1 MLMRKVPGFVPAS
14 PWGLR
19 LPQKFLFLLFLS
31 GLATLCFGALFLL
44 PNSSRLKRL
53 FLAPRTQHPGLEVV
67 ADVPGQPLAREQES
81 PPNPAPAAPAP
92 GKDDPSSQA
101 STRSRKGWLRRTHPT
116 RPREEA
122 TGDVEALRPQEGSIP
137 FSFDFNAFRSRL
149 RHPVLG
155 TRTDESEEPQSL
167 VQTKREK
174 IKEMMRFAW
183 QSYKRYA
190 MGKNELR
197 PLTKDGYEGNMFGG
211 LNGATVIDSLDTLYL
226 MELRE
231 EFQEAK
237 AWVEENFHLNVSGE
251 ASLFEVN
258 IRYIGGLLSA
268 FYLTGEEPGGY
279 CPSFTMAAEAFLC
292 SEGSLCPG
300 KQPLC
305 SPTPWAS
312 CLAETQVFR
321 IKAIKLGEKLLPAF
335 NTPTGI
341 PKGVVNFKSGS
352 NRSWGWTMAGSSSIL
367 AEFGSLHLEFL
378 HLTELSGN
386 QVFAEKV
393 RHIRKVLRKID
404 KPFGLYPN
412 FISPVSGNWMQHHV
426 SVGGLGDSFYEYLIK
441 SWLMSAK
448 TDMEAKDMYYEALKA
463 IETHLL
469 NVSPGGLTYFA
480 EWRGGILDHKMGHL
494 ACFSG
499 GMIALGAEDA
509 EEEKRARYRELAA
522 QITKTCH
529 ESYDRSD
536 TKLGPE
542 AFWFNSGRE
551 AVATQLSESYYIL
564 RPEVVESYMYL
575 WRQTHDPIY
584 REWGWEVVMA
594 LEKHCRTEAGFS
606 GIQDVYSGVP
616 SHDNRQQTFFLAET
630 LKFGDCSQK
639 DWEHRPH
646 SRQLCWTSNFFSSV
660 RRQDLGRSDVT
671 PGPDI
676 PFCREFL

>member
-31 GLATLCFGALFLL
+31 GLVTLCFGALFLL

-53 FLAPRTQHPGLEVV
+53 FLAPRTQQPGVELVAEV
-67 ADVPGQPLAREQES
+67 AGRAQGREQES
-81 PPNPAPAAPAP
+81 PRNPAPAAPAR
-92 GKDDPSSQA
+92 GEDDPGGQTGA
-101 STRSRKGWLRRTHPT
+101 RRRKAKAKAKGWPRRTHPT

-122 TGDVEALRPQEGSIP
+122 TAARSGGIADPGPREGSGR
-137 FSFDFNAFRSRL
+137 FSFDFSAFRSRL
-149 RHPVLG
+149 HHPVLG
-155 TRTDESEEPQSL
+155 TRVDESQEPQSL
-167 VQTKREK
+167 VRTQREK
-174 IKEMMRFAW
+174 VKEMMQFAW

-211 LNGATVIDSLDTLYL
+211 LSGATVIDSLDTLYL
-226 MELRE
+226 MELKE

-237 AWVEENFHLNVSGE
+237 AWVEESFHLNVSGE

-268 FYLTGEEPGGY
+268 FYLTGEE
-279 CPSFTMAAEAFLC
+279 
-292 SEGSLCPG
+292 
-300 KQPLC
+300 
-305 SPTPWAS
+305 
-312 CLAETQVFR
+312 VFR
-321 IKAIKLGEKLLPAF
+321 VKAIKLGEKLLPAF

-352 NRSWGWTMAGSSSIL
+352 NRSWGWAMAGSSSIL

-378 HLTELSGN
+378 HLSELSGN

-393 RHIRKVLRKID
+393 KNIRKVLRKID

-412 FISPVSGNWMQHHV
+412 FLSPVSGNWMQHHV
-426 SVGGLGDSFYEYLIK
+426 SIGGLGDSFYEYLIK

-448 TDMEAKDMYYEALKA
+448 TDTEAKDMYYEALEA

-469 NVSPGGLTYFA
+469 NVSPGGLTYIA

-499 GMIALGAEDA
+499 GMISLGADDA
-509 EEEKRARYRELAA
+509 KEEKRAYYRELAA

-529 ESYDRSD
+529 ESYTRSD

-575 WRQTHDPIY
+575 WRQTHNPIY
-584 REWGWEVVMA
+584 REWGWEVVMVS
-594 LEKHCRTEAGFS
+594 L
-606 GIQDVYSGVP
+606 
-616 SHDNRQQTFFLAET
+616 
-630 LKFGDCSQK
+630 
-639 DWEHRPH
+639 
-646 SRQLCWTSNFFSSV
+646 SSV
-660 RRQDLGRSDVT
+660 L
-671 PGPDI
+671 
-676 PFCREFL
+676 

>member
-1 MLMRKVPGFVPAS
+1 MLVRKVPGFVPAS
-14 PWGLR
+14 SWGLR

-31 GLATLCFGALFLL
+31 GLVTLCFGALFLL
-44 PNSSRLKRL
+44 PHSSRLKRL
-53 FLAPRTQHPGLEVV
+53 FSASRTQQPGLEVMAEIAGHHSV
-67 ADVPGQPLAREQES
+67 SEQEP

-92 GKDDPSSQA
+92 GEDDPG
-101 STRSRKGWLRRTHPT
+101 RLVGVLRRKGWLRRTRPT
-116 RPREEA
+116 GPREE
-122 TGDVEALRPQEGSIP
+122 GNRVSALRPQEESVR
-137 FSFDFNAFRSRL
+137 FSFDYNSFRSRL

-155 TRTDESEEPQSL
+155 TRTDESQESQSL
-167 VQTKREK
+167 VRAQREK
-174 IKEMMRFAW
+174 IKEMMRFSW
-183 QSYKRYA
+183 QSYRRYA

-197 PLTKDGYEGNMFGG
+197 PLTKDGFEGSMFGG
-211 LNGATVIDSLDTLYL
+211 LSGATIIDSLDTLYL
-226 MELRE
+226 MELKE

-237 AWVEENFHLNVSGE
+237 AWVQDSFHLNVSGE

-268 FYLTGEEPGGY
+268 FYLTGEE
-279 CPSFTMAAEAFLC
+279 
-292 SEGSLCPG
+292 
-300 KQPLC
+300 
-305 SPTPWAS
+305 
-312 CLAETQVFR
+312 VFR
-321 IKAIKLGEKLLPAF
+321 VKAIKLGEKLLPAF

-352 NRSWGWTMAGSSSIL
+352 WGWATAGSSSIL

-386 QVFAEKV
+386 PIFAEKV
-393 RHIRKVLRKID
+393 RNIRKVLREID

-412 FISPVSGNWMQHHV
+412 FLSPVSGNWVQHHV

-448 TDMEAKDMYYEALKA
+448 TDMEAKTMYYEALEA
-463 IETHLL
+463 IETYLV
-469 NVSPGGLTYFA
+469 NVSPGGLTYIA

-509 EEEKRARYRELAA
+509 REDKRAYYRELAA
-522 QITKTCH
+522 QITRTCH
-529 ESYDRSD
+529 ESYARSD

-594 LEKHCRTEAGFS
+594 LEKHCRTEGGFS
-606 GIQDVYSGVP
+606 GIQDVYSSNP
-616 SHDNRQQTFFLAET
+616 NHDNRQQSFFLAET
-630 LKFGDCSQK
+630 LKYLYLLFSEDDVLSLE
-639 DWEHRPH
+639 DWVFNTEAHPLPVNR
-646 SRQLCWTSNFFSSV
+646 SDSSSV
-660 RRQDLGRSDVT
+660 AGHRH
-671 PGPDI
+671 
-676 PFCREFL
+676 

>member
-1 MLMRKVPGFVPAS
+1 MLLRKVPGFVPAS

-31 GLATLCFGALFLL
+31 GLVTLCFGALFLL
-44 PNSSRLKRL
+44 PHSSRLKRL
-53 FLAPRTQHPGLEVV
+53 FLAPRTQQPGLEMVEEI
-67 ADVPGQPLAREQES
+67 AGRPRAREQEP

-92 GKDDPSSQA
+92 GKHDPSS
-101 STRSRKGWLRRTHPT
+101 RGRRKEWLRRTRPT
-116 RPREEA
+116 GHREEE
-122 TGDVEALRPQEGSIP
+122 TVP

-149 RHPVLG
+149 LHPVLG
-155 TRTDESEEPQSL
+155 TRAGESEEPQSR
-167 VQTKREK
+167 VRAQREK
-174 IKEMMRFAW
+174 IKEMMQFAW

-211 LNGATVIDSLDTLYL
+211 LSGATVIDSLDTLYL
-226 MELRE
+226 MELKE

-237 AWVEENFHLNVSGE
+237 AWVEESFHLNVSGE

-268 FYLTGEEPGGY
+268 FYLTGEE
-279 CPSFTMAAEAFLC
+279 
-292 SEGSLCPG
+292 
-300 KQPLC
+300 
-305 SPTPWAS
+305 
-312 CLAETQVFR
+312 VFR

-341 PKGVVNFKSGS
+341 PKGVVSFKS
-352 NRSWGWTMAGSSSIL
+352 RSWGWATAGSSSIL

-393 RHIRKVLRKID
+393 RNIRKVLRKID

-412 FISPVSGNWMQHHV
+412 FLSPVSGNWVQHHV

-448 TDMEAKDMYYEALKA
+448 TDMEAKNMYYEALEA
-463 IETHLL
+463 IETYLL
-469 NVSPGGLTYFA
+469 NVSPEGLTYIA

-509 EEEKRARYRELAA
+509 KEEKRAHYRELAA

-529 ESYDRSD
+529 ESYARSD

-542 AFWFNSGRE
+542 AFWFNSGKE
-551 AVATQLSESYYIL
+551 AVATHLSESYYIL

-606 GIQDVYSGVP
+606 GIQDVYNSTP
-616 SHDNRQQTFFLAET
+616 NHDNKQQSFFLAET
-630 LKFGDCSQK
+630 LKYLYLLFSEDDVLSLE
-639 DWEHRPH
+639 DWVFNTEAHPLPVSH
-646 SRQLCWTSNFFSSV
+646 SDSS
-660 RRQDLGRSDVT
+660 GRTD
-671 PGPDI
+671 
-676 PFCREFL
+676 RH

>member
-31 GLATLCFGALFLL
+31 GLVTLCFGALFLL
-44 PNSSRLKRL
+44 PHSSRLKRL
-53 FLAPRTQHPGLEVV
+53 FLAPRTQQPGLEVV
-67 ADVPGQPLAREQES
+67 AEIAGHAPAHEQEP
-81 PPNPAPAAPAP
+81 PPNPAPAVPAP
-92 GKDDPSSQA
+92 GEDDPSSRA
-101 STRSRKGWLRRTHPT
+101 SPRRRKGGLRRTHPT
-116 RPREEA
+116 GPREEA
-122 TGDVEALRPQEGSIP
+122 TAARGNSIP
-137 FSFDFNAFRSRL
+137 ASRPGDEGVSFRFDFNAFRSRL
-149 RHPVLG
+149 HHPVLG
-155 TRTDESEEPQSL
+155 MRADESQEPQSR
-167 VQTKREK
+167 VRAQREK
-174 IKEMMRFAW
+174 VKEMMQFAW

-211 LNGATVIDSLDTLYL
+211 LSGATVIDSLDTLYL
-226 MELRE
+226 MELKE

-268 FYLTGEEPGGY
+268 FYLTGEE
-279 CPSFTMAAEAFLC
+279 
-292 SEGSLCPG
+292 
-300 KQPLC
+300 
-305 SPTPWAS
+305 
-312 CLAETQVFR
+312 VFR
-321 IKAIKLGEKLLPAF
+321 IKAIRLGEKLLPAF

-341 PKGVVNFKSGS
+341 PKGVVSFKSGS
-352 NRSWGWTMAGSSSIL
+352 WGWATAGSSSIL

-393 RHIRKVLRKID
+393 RNIRKVLRKIE

-412 FISPVSGNWMQHHV
+412 FLSPVSGNWVQHHV

-441 SWLMSAK
+441 SWLMSGK
-448 TDMEAKDMYYEALKA
+448 TDMEAKNMYYEALEA
-463 IETHLL
+463 IETYLL
-469 NVSPGGLTYFA
+469 NVSPGGLTYIA

-509 EEEKRARYRELAA
+509 KEEKRAHYRELAA

-529 ESYDRSD
+529 ESYARSD

-575 WRQTHDPIY
+575 WRQTHNPIY
-584 REWGWEVVMA
+584 REWGWEVVLA
-594 LEKHCRTEAGFS
+594 LEKYCRTEAGFS
-606 GIQDVYSGVP
+606 GIQDVYSSTP
-616 SHDNRQQTFFLAET
+616 SHDNKQQSFFLAET
-630 LKFGDCSQK
+630 LKRALAGGEISSFWQLNSIPWIKISTTQD
-639 DWEHRPH
+639 RP
-646 SRQLCWTSNFFSSV
+646 RGKRN
-660 RRQDLGRSDVT
+660 
-671 PGPDI
+671 
-676 PFCREFL
+676 

>member
-1 MLMRKVPGFVPAS
+1 MHMRKGPGFVPAS

-31 GLATLCFGALFLL
+31 GLITLCFGALFLL
-44 PNSSRLKRL
+44 PHSSRLKRL
-53 FLAPRTQHPGLEVV
+53 FLASRTQQPGLEVIAEV
-67 ADVPGQPLAREQES
+67 AGHSPAHEQEP

-92 GKDDPSSQA
+92 GEYDPSS
-101 STRSRKGWLRRTHPT
+101 RVGPRRRKEWLRRTRPT
-116 RPREEA
+116 GPREEA
-122 TGDVEALRPQEGSIP
+122 TVARGSGAAAPRPGEESVP

-155 TRTDESEEPQSL
+155 TRTDESKKPQSR
-167 VQTKREK
+167 VRAQREK

-183 QSYKRYA
+183 QSYRRYA
-190 MGKNELR
+190 MGRNELR
-197 PLTKDGYEGNMFGG
+197 PLTKDGYEGSMFGG
-211 LNGATVIDSLDTLYL
+211 LSGATIIDSLDTLYL
-226 MELRE
+226 MELKE

-237 AWVEENFHLNVSGE
+237 AWVEESFHLNVSGE

-268 FYLTGEEPGGY
+268 YYLTGEE
-279 CPSFTMAAEAFLC
+279 
-292 SEGSLCPG
+292 
-300 KQPLC
+300 
-305 SPTPWAS
+305 
-312 CLAETQVFR
+312 VFR

-352 NRSWGWTMAGSSSIL
+352 WGWATAGSSSIL

-386 QVFAEKV
+386 PIFAEKV
-393 RHIRKVLRKID
+393 RNIRKVLRKID

-412 FISPVSGNWMQHHV
+412 FLSPVSGNWVQHHV

-448 TDMEAKDMYYEALKA
+448 TDMEAKNMYYEALEA
-463 IETHLL
+463 IETYLL
-469 NVSPGGLTYFA
+469 NVSPGGLTYIA

-499 GMIALGAEDA
+499 GMISLGAEDA
-509 EEEKRARYRELAA
+509 KEEKRAHYQELAA
-522 QITKTCH
+522 QITRTCH
-529 ESYDRSD
+529 ESYARSD

-575 WRQTHDPIY
+575 WRQTHDPTY
-584 REWGWEVVMA
+584 REWGWDVVMA
-594 LEKHCRTEAGFS
+594 LEKYCRTDAGFS
-606 GIQDVYSGVP
+606 GIQDVYSSSP
-616 SHDNRQQTFFLAET
+616 NHDNKQQSFFLAET
-630 LKFGDCSQK
+630 LKYLYLLFSEDDTLSLEDWVFNTEAHPLPVNHSASPSQA
-639 DWEHRPH
+639 WPRH
-646 SRQLCWTSNFFSSV
+646 
-660 RRQDLGRSDVT
+660 
-671 PGPDI
+671 
-676 PFCREFL
+676 

>member
-14 PWGLR
+14 SWGLR

-31 GLATLCFGALFLL
+31 GLVTLCFGALFLL
-44 PNSSRLKRL
+44 PHSSRLKRL
-53 FLAPRTQHPGLEVV
+53 FLAPRTQQPGLEVA
-67 ADVPGQPLAREQES
+67 ADVVGHPPVREQK
-81 PPNPAPAAPAP
+81 PPPDPAPAAPAP
-92 GKDDPSSQA
+92 GEDDPSNRA
-101 STRSRKGWLRRTHPT
+101 NHPRRNGWPRRTRPT
-116 RPREEA
+116 GPREEA
-122 TGDVEALRPQEGSIP
+122 TATRGNGIAALGPRERSVP
-137 FSFDFNAFRSRL
+137 FSFDFKAFRSRL
-149 RHPVLG
+149 HHPVLG
-155 TRTDESEEPQSL
+155 MRPDESKEPQSQ
-167 VQTKREK
+167 VRAQREK
-174 IKEMMRFAW
+174 VKEMMQFAW

-211 LNGATVIDSLDTLYL
+211 LSGATIIDSLDTLYL
-226 MELRE
+226 MELKE

-237 AWVEENFHLNVSGE
+237 AWVEESFHLNVSGE

-268 FYLTGEEPGGY
+268 FYLTGEE
-279 CPSFTMAAEAFLC
+279 
-292 SEGSLCPG
+292 
-300 KQPLC
+300 
-305 SPTPWAS
+305 
-312 CLAETQVFR
+312 VFR
-321 IKAIKLGEKLLPAF
+321 IKAIKLGQKLLPAF

-352 NRSWGWTMAGSSSIL
+352 NGSWGWATAGSSSIL

-393 RHIRKVLRKID
+393 RNIRKVLRKIE

-412 FISPVSGNWMQHHV
+412 FLSPVSGNWVQHHV

-448 TDMEAKDMYYEALKA
+448 TDTEAKNMYYEALEA
-463 IETHLL
+463 IETYLL
-469 NVSPGGLTYFA
+469 NVSPGGLTYIA

-509 EEEKRARYRELAA
+509 KEEKRAHYRELAA

-529 ESYDRSD
+529 ESYARSD

-575 WRQTHDPIY
+575 WRLTHDPIY

-594 LEKHCRTEAGFS
+594 LEKYCRTEGGFS
-606 GIQDVYSGVP
+606 GIQDVYSSIP
-616 SHDNRQQTFFLAET
+616 NHDNKQQSFFLAET
-630 LKFGDCSQK
+630 LK
-639 DWEHRPH
+639 
-646 SRQLCWTSNFFSSV
+646 
-660 RRQDLGRSDVT
+660 
-671 PGPDI
+671 
-676 PFCREFL
+676 

>member
-31 GLATLCFGALFLL
+31 GLVTLCFGALFLL
-44 PNSSRLKRL
+44 PHSSRLKRL
-53 FLAPRTQHPGLEVV
+53 FLAPRTQQPGLEVV
-67 ADVPGQPLAREQES
+67 AEIAGHAPAHEQEP
-81 PPNPAPAAPAP
+81 PPNPAPAVPAP
-92 GKDDPSSQA
+92 GEDDPSSRA
-101 STRSRKGWLRRTHPT
+101 SPRRRKGGLRRTRPT
-116 RPREEA
+116 GPREEA
-122 TGDVEALRPQEGSIP
+122 TAARGNSIP
-137 FSFDFNAFRSRL
+137 ASRPGDEGVSFRFDFNAFRSRL

-155 TRTDESEEPQSL
+155 MRADESQEPQSR
-167 VQTKREK
+167 VRAQREK
-174 IKEMMRFAW
+174 VKEMMQFAW

-211 LNGATVIDSLDTLYL
+211 LSGATVIDSLDTLYL
-226 MELRE
+226 MELKE

-268 FYLTGEEPGGY
+268 FYLTGEE
-279 CPSFTMAAEAFLC
+279 
-292 SEGSLCPG
+292 
-300 KQPLC
+300 
-305 SPTPWAS
+305 
-312 CLAETQVFR
+312 VFR
-321 IKAIKLGEKLLPAF
+321 IKAIRLGEKLLPAF

-341 PKGVVNFKSGS
+341 PKGVVSFKSGS
-352 NRSWGWTMAGSSSIL
+352 WGWATAGSSSIL

-393 RHIRKVLRKID
+393 RNIRKVLRKIE

-412 FISPVSGNWMQHHV
+412 FLSPVSGNWVQHHV

-441 SWLMSAK
+441 SWLMSGK
-448 TDMEAKDMYYEALKA
+448 TDMEAKNMYYEALEA
-463 IETHLL
+463 IETYLL
-469 NVSPGGLTYFA
+469 NVSPGGLTYIA

-509 EEEKRARYRELAA
+509 KEEKRVHYRELAA

-529 ESYDRSD
+529 ESYARSD

-575 WRQTHDPIY
+575 WRQTHNPIY
-584 REWGWEVVMA
+584 REWGWEVVLA
-594 LEKHCRTEAGFS
+594 LEKYCRTEAGFS
-606 GIQDVYSGVP
+606 GIQDVYSSTP
-616 SHDNRQQTFFLAET
+616 SHDNKQQSFFLAET
-630 LKFGDCSQK
+630 LKYLYLLFSEDDLLSLE
-639 DWEHRPH
+639 DWVFNTEAHPLPVNH
-646 SRQLCWTSNFFSSV
+646 SDSS
-660 RRQDLGRSDVT
+660 GRAW
-671 PGPDI
+671 G
-676 PFCREFL
+676 RH

>member
-1 MLMRKVPGFVPAS
+1 MLMRKAPSFVPAS

-31 GLATLCFGALFLL
+31 GLVTLCFGALFLL
-44 PNSSRLKRL
+44 PHSFRLKRL
-53 FLAPRTQHPGLEVV
+53 FLAPRTQQPGLEMVSEIAGHPPV
-67 ADVPGQPLAREQES
+67 REQEP

-92 GKDDPSSQA
+92 GKVDHNSQVKPH
-101 STRSRKGWLRRTHPT
+101 RRKGWLRHT
-116 RPREEA
+116 RPTGSREEA
-122 TGDVEALRPQEGSIP
+122 TAALRPGDDNVL

-155 TRTDESEEPQSL
+155 TRANDSEEPQGR
-167 VQTKREK
+167 VRAQREK
-174 IKEMMRFAW
+174 IKEMMQFAW

-190 MGKNELR
+190 MGENELR
-197 PLTKDGYEGNMFGG
+197 PLTRDGYEGNMFGG
-211 LNGATVIDSLDTLYL
+211 LSGATVIDSLDTLYL
-226 MELRE
+226 MELKE

-237 AWVEENFHLNVSGE
+237 AWVEKSFHLNVSGE

-268 FYLTGEEPGGY
+268 FYLTGEE
-279 CPSFTMAAEAFLC
+279 
-292 SEGSLCPG
+292 
-300 KQPLC
+300 
-305 SPTPWAS
+305 
-312 CLAETQVFR
+312 VFR

-335 NTPTGI
+335 KTPTGI
-341 PKGVVNFKSGS
+341 PKGVVSFKSG
-352 NRSWGWTMAGSSSIL
+352 RWGWATAGSSSIL

-386 QVFAEKV
+386 PVFAEKV
-393 RHIRKVLRKID
+393 RNIRKVLRKID

-412 FISPVSGNWMQHHV
+412 FLSPVSGNWVQHHV

-448 TDMEAKDMYYEALKA
+448 TDMEAKNMYYEALEA
-463 IETHLL
+463 IETYLL
-469 NVSPGGLTYFA
+469 NVSPGGLTYIA

-499 GMIALGAEDA
+499 GMIALGADDA
-509 EEEKRARYRELAA
+509 KEEKRAHYRELAA

-529 ESYDRSD
+529 ESYARSD

-584 REWGWEVVMA
+584 RKWGWEVVMA
-594 LEKHCRTEAGFS
+594 LEKYCRTEAGFS
-606 GIQDVYSGVP
+606 GIQDVYSSSP
-616 SHDNRQQTFFLAET
+616 NHDNKQQSFFLAET
-630 LKFGDCSQK
+630 LKYLYLLFSEDDVLSLE
-639 DWEHRPH
+639 DWVFNTEAHPLPVNH
-646 SRQLCWTSNFFSSV
+646 SDSSGRTQGRQ
-660 RRQDLGRSDVT
+660 
-671 PGPDI
+671 
-676 PFCREFL
+676 

>member
-31 GLATLCFGALFLL
+31 GLVTLCFGALFLL
-44 PNSSRLKRL
+44 PHSSRLKRL
-53 FLAPRTQHPGLEVV
+53 FLAPRTQQPGLEVV
-67 ADVPGQPLAREQES
+67 AEIVGHAPAHEQEP
-81 PPNPAPAAPAP
+81 PPNPAPAVPAP
-92 GKDDPSSQA
+92 GEDDPSSRA
-101 STRSRKGWLRRTHPT
+101 SPRRRKGGLRRTRPT
-116 RPREEA
+116 GPREEA
-122 TGDVEALRPQEGSIP
+122 TAARGNSIP
-137 FSFDFNAFRSRL
+137 ASRPGDEGVSFRFDFNAFRSRL

-155 TRTDESEEPQSL
+155 MRADESQEPQSR
-167 VQTKREK
+167 VRAQREK
-174 IKEMMRFAW
+174 VKEMMQFAW

-211 LNGATVIDSLDTLYL
+211 LSGATVIDSLDTLYL
-226 MELRE
+226 MELKE

-268 FYLTGEEPGGY
+268 FYLTGEE
-279 CPSFTMAAEAFLC
+279 
-292 SEGSLCPG
+292 
-300 KQPLC
+300 
-305 SPTPWAS
+305 
-312 CLAETQVFR
+312 VFR
-321 IKAIKLGEKLLPAF
+321 IKAIRLGEKLLPAF

-341 PKGVVNFKSGS
+341 PKGVVSFKSGS
-352 NRSWGWTMAGSSSIL
+352 WGWATAGSSSIL

-393 RHIRKVLRKID
+393 RNIRKVLRKIE

-412 FISPVSGNWMQHHV
+412 FLSPVSGNWVQHHV

-441 SWLMSAK
+441 SWLMSGK
-448 TDMEAKDMYYEALKA
+448 TDMEAKNMYYEALEA
-463 IETHLL
+463 IETYLL
-469 NVSPGGLTYFA
+469 NVSPGGLTYIA

-509 EEEKRARYRELAA
+509 KEEKRVHYRELAA

-529 ESYDRSD
+529 ESYARSD

-575 WRQTHDPIY
+575 WRQTHNPIY
-584 REWGWEVVMA
+584 REWGWEVVLA
-594 LEKHCRTEAGFS
+594 LEKYCRTEAGFS
-606 GIQDVYSGVP
+606 GIQDVYSSTP
-616 SHDNRQQTFFLAET
+616 SHDNKQQSFFLAET
-630 LKFGDCSQK
+630 LKYLYLLFSEDDLLSLE
-639 DWEHRPH
+639 DWVFNTEAHPLPVNH
-646 SRQLCWTSNFFSSV
+646 SDSS
-660 RRQDLGRSDVT
+660 GRAW
-671 PGPDI
+671 G
-676 PFCREFL
+676 RH

>member
-31 GLATLCFGALFLL
+31 GLVTLCFGALFLL
-44 PNSSRLKRL
+44 PHSSRLKRL
-53 FLAPRTQHPGLEVV
+53 FLAPRTQQPGLEVV
-67 ADVPGQPLAREQES
+67 AEITGHAPAHEQEP
-81 PPNPAPAAPAP
+81 PPNPAPAVPAP
-92 GKDDPSSQA
+92 GEDAPSSRA
-101 STRSRKGWLRRTHPT
+101 SPRRTKGGLRRTRPT
-116 RPREEA
+116 GPREEA
-122 TGDVEALRPQEGSIP
+122 TAARGNSIP
-137 FSFDFNAFRSRL
+137 ASRPGDEGVSFRFDFNAFRSRL

-155 TRTDESEEPQSL
+155 MRADESQEPQSR
-167 VQTKREK
+167 VRAQREK
-174 IKEMMRFAW
+174 VKEMMQFAW

-211 LNGATVIDSLDTLYL
+211 LSGATVIDSLDTLYL
-226 MELRE
+226 MELKE

-268 FYLTGEEPGGY
+268 FYLTGEE
-279 CPSFTMAAEAFLC
+279 
-292 SEGSLCPG
+292 
-300 KQPLC
+300 
-305 SPTPWAS
+305 
-312 CLAETQVFR
+312 VFR
-321 IKAIKLGEKLLPAF
+321 IKAIRLGEKLLPAF

-341 PKGVVNFKSGS
+341 PKGVVSFKSGS
-352 NRSWGWTMAGSSSIL
+352 WGWATAGSSSIL

-393 RHIRKVLRKID
+393 RNIRKVLRKIE

-412 FISPVSGNWMQHHV
+412 FLSPVSGNWVQHHV

-441 SWLMSAK
+441 SWLMSGK
-448 TDMEAKDMYYEALKA
+448 TDMEAKNMYYEALEA
-463 IETHLL
+463 IETYLL
-469 NVSPGGLTYFA
+469 NVSPGGLTYIA

-509 EEEKRARYRELAA
+509 KEEKRAHYRELAA

-529 ESYDRSD
+529 ESYARSD

-575 WRQTHDPIY
+575 WRQTHNPIY
-584 REWGWEVVMA
+584 REWGWEVVLA
-594 LEKHCRTEAGFS
+594 LEKYCRTEAGFS
-606 GIQDVYSGVP
+606 GIQDVYSSTP
-616 SHDNRQQTFFLAET
+616 SHDNKQQSFFLAET
-630 LKFGDCSQK
+630 LKIWDCFQR
-639 DWEHRPH
+639 DWEQRPH
-646 SRQLCWTSNFFSSV
+646 LGQTPSRCVRQATSFP
-660 RRQDLGRSDVT
+660 L
-671 PGPDI
+671 
-676 PFCREFL
+676 

>member
-1 MLMRKVPGFVPAS
+1 MLGRKVPGFAPAS
-14 PWGLR
+14 PWALR

-31 GLATLCFGALFLL
+31 GLFTLCFGALFLL
-44 PNSSRLKRL
+44 PHSSRFKRF
-53 FLAPRTQHPGLEVV
+53 FLAPRVRQPGLEAVPE
-67 ADVPGQPLAREQES
+67 VPGLPLAGARES

-92 GKDDPSSQA
+92 GEEDPSSLA
-101 STRSRKGWLRRTHPT
+101 SPRRRKGWPRRTQPT

-122 TGDVEALRPQEGSIP
+122 TVPRGGGGGRGEGPQEGSPP
-137 FSFDFNAFRSRL
+137 FSFDFHAFRSRL

-155 TRTDESEEPQSL
+155 TRTRGSEEPQSL
-167 VQTKREK
+167 VQTQREK
-174 IKEMMRFAW
+174 IKEMMQFAW

-190 MGKNELR
+190 MGKNELQ
-197 PLTKDGYEGNMFGG
+197 PLTKDGYQGNMFGG
-211 LNGATVIDSLDTLYL
+211 LSGATVIDSLDTLYL
-226 MELRE
+226 MELKE

-237 AWVEENFHLNVSGE
+237 TWVEENFHLNVSGE

-268 FYLTGEEPGGY
+268 FYLTGED
-279 CPSFTMAAEAFLC
+279 
-292 SEGSLCPG
+292 
-300 KQPLC
+300 
-305 SPTPWAS
+305 
-312 CLAETQVFR
+312 VFR
-321 IKAIKLGEKLLPAF
+321 MKAIKLGEKLLPAF

-352 NRSWGWTMAGSSSIL
+352 NRSWGWTTTGSSSIL

-378 HLTELSGN
+378 HLSELSGN

-393 RHIRKVLRKID
+393 RHIRKFLRKID

-412 FISPVSGNWMQHHV
+412 FISPVSGNWIQHHV

-448 TDMEAKDMYYEALKA
+448 TDTEAKDMYYEALTA
-463 IETHLL
+463 IETHLV
-469 NVSPGGLTYFA
+469 NVSPGGLTYIA
-480 EWRGGILDHKMGHL
+480 EWRGGNLDHKMGHL

-509 EEEKRARYRELAA
+509 EEDKRAHYRELAA

-542 AFWFNSGRE
+542 AFWFNSGKE

-575 WRQTHDPIY
+575 WRQTHNPIY

-594 LEKHCRTEAGFS
+594 LEKYCRTEAGFA
-606 GIQDVYSGVP
+606 GIQDVYSSIP
-616 SHDNRQQTFFLAET
+616 NHDNKQQTFFLAET
-630 LKFGDCSQK
+630 LKYLYLLFSEDDMLSLE
-639 DWEHRPH
+639 DWVFNTEAHPLPVNH
-646 SRQLCWTSNFFSSV
+646 SDSAGRVGGQL
-660 RRQDLGRSDVT
+660 
-671 PGPDI
+671 
-676 PFCREFL
+676 

>member
-14 PWGLR
+14 SWGLR

-31 GLATLCFGALFLL
+31 GLVTLCFGALFLL
-44 PNSSRLKRL
+44 PHSSRLKRL
-53 FLAPRTQHPGLEVV
+53 FLAPRTKQPGLEVV
-67 ADVPGQPLAREQES
+67 PDVAGYPPVQEQEP
-81 PPNPAPAAPAP
+81 PPNPAPAAPAA
-92 GKDDPSSQA
+92 GEDDPSNRANQ
-101 STRSRKGWLRRTHPT
+101 LRRNGWPRRTRPT

-122 TGDVEALRPQEGSIP
+122 TAARGNSIAALRPRERSVP
-137 FSFDFNAFRSRL
+137 FSFDFNAFQSRL
-149 RHPVLG
+149 HHPVLG
-155 TRTDESEEPQSL
+155 TRPDESKEHQSR
-167 VQTKREK
+167 VHAQKEK
-174 IKEMMRFAW
+174 IKEMMQFAW
-183 QSYKRYA
+183 QSYKHYA

-211 LNGATVIDSLDTLYL
+211 LSGVTIIDSLDTLYL
-226 MELRE
+226 MELKE

-237 AWVEENFHLNVSGE
+237 AWVEESFHLNVSGE

-268 FYLTGEEPGGY
+268 FYLTGEE
-279 CPSFTMAAEAFLC
+279 
-292 SEGSLCPG
+292 
-300 KQPLC
+300 
-305 SPTPWAS
+305 
-312 CLAETQVFR
+312 VFR
-321 IKAIKLGEKLLPAF
+321 IKAIKLGQKLLPAF

-352 NRSWGWTMAGSSSIL
+352 NGSWGWATAGSSSIL

-378 HLTELSGN
+378 HLTELSGD

-393 RHIRKVLRKID
+393 RNIRKVLQKID

-412 FISPVSGNWMQHHV
+412 FLSPVSGNWVQHHV

-448 TDMEAKDMYYEALKA
+448 TDMEAKNMYYEALEA
-463 IETHLL
+463 IETYLL
-469 NVSPGGLTYFA
+469 NVSPGGLTYIA

-509 EEEKRARYRELAA
+509 KEEKRAHYRELAA

-529 ESYDRSD
+529 ESYARSD

-551 AVATQLSESYYIL
+551 AVASQLSESYYIL

-594 LEKHCRTEAGFS
+594 LEKYCRTEGGFS
-606 GIQDVYSGVP
+606 GIQDVYSSIP
-616 SHDNRQQTFFLAET
+616 SHDNKQQSFFLAET
-630 LKFGDCSQK
+630 LKYLYLLFSEDDVLSQE
-639 DWEHRPH
+639 DWVFNTEAHPLPVNH
-646 SRQLCWTSNFFSSV
+646 SDSS
-660 RRQDLGRSDVT
+660 GRAR
-671 PGPDI
+671 G
-676 PFCREFL
+676 RH

>member
-31 GLATLCFGALFLL
+31 GLVTLCFGALFLL
-44 PNSSRLKRL
+44 PHSSRLKRL
-53 FLAPRTQHPGLEVV
+53 FLAPRTQQPGLEVV
-67 ADVPGQPLAREQES
+67 AEIAGHIPAREQEP
-81 PPNPAPAAPAP
+81 PPNPAPAVPAP
-92 GKDDPSSQA
+92 GEDDPSSRA
-101 STRSRKGWLRRTHPT
+101 SPRRRKGGLRRTRPT
-116 RPREEA
+116 GPREEA
-122 TGDVEALRPQEGSIP
+122 TAARGNGILASRPGDEGVP
-137 FSFDFNAFRSRL
+137 FRFDFNAFRSRL

-155 TRTDESEEPQSL
+155 TRADESQEPQSR
-167 VQTKREK
+167 VRAQREK
-174 IKEMMRFAW
+174 IKEMMQFAW

-197 PLTKDGYEGNMFGG
+197 PLTKDGYEGNMFGISVARVNCLKG
-211 LNGATVIDSLDTLYL
+211 LCLMAVPTVPLLSVL
-226 MELRE
+226 
-231 EFQEAK
+231 Q
-237 AWVEENFHLNVSGE
+237 SGE

-268 FYLTGEEPGGY
+268 FYLTGEE
-279 CPSFTMAAEAFLC
+279 
-292 SEGSLCPG
+292 
-300 KQPLC
+300 
-305 SPTPWAS
+305 
-312 CLAETQVFR
+312 VFR
-321 IKAIKLGEKLLPAF
+321 IKAIRLGEKLLPAF

-341 PKGVVNFKSGS
+341 PKGVVSFKSG
-352 NRSWGWTMAGSSSIL
+352 NWGWATAGSSSIL

-393 RHIRKVLRKID
+393 RNIRKVLRKIE

-412 FISPVSGNWMQHHV
+412 FLSPVSGNWVQHHV

-441 SWLMSAK
+441 SWLMSGK
-448 TDMEAKDMYYEALKA
+448 TDTEAKNMYYEALEA
-463 IETHLL
+463 IETYLL
-469 NVSPGGLTYFA
+469 NVSPGGLTYIA

-509 EEEKRARYRELAA
+509 KEEKRAHYRELAA

-529 ESYDRSD
+529 ESYARSD

-575 WRQTHDPIY
+575 WRQTHNPIY
-584 REWGWEVVMA
+584 REWGWEVVLA
-594 LEKHCRTEAGFS
+594 LEKYCRTEAGFS
-606 GIQDVYSGVP
+606 GIQDVYSSTP
-616 SHDNRQQTFFLAET
+616 NHDNKQQSFFLAET
-630 LKFGDCSQK
+630 LKYLYLLFSEDDLLSLE
-639 DWEHRPH
+639 DWVFNTEAHPLPVNH
-646 SRQLCWTSNFFSSV
+646 SDSS
-660 RRQDLGRSDVT
+660 GRAW
-671 PGPDI
+671 G
-676 PFCREFL
+676 RH

>member
-1 MLMRKVPGFVPAS
+1 MLVRKVPVFVPAS

-19 LPQKFLFLLFLS
+19 LPQKFVFLLFLS
-31 GLATLCFGALFLL
+31 GLVTLCFGALFLL

-53 FLAPRTQHPGLEVV
+53 FLAPRTQQPGLEVV
-67 ADVPGQPLAREQES
+67 AEVAGHPRAREPES

-92 GKDDPSSQA
+92 GDADASSQA
-101 STRSRKGWLRRTHPT
+101 SPRRRKAWPRRTHPT
-116 RPREEA
+116 GAREEA
-122 TGDVEALRPQEGSIP
+122 TAARSGGSAALGPQEGGVP
-137 FSFDFNAFRSRL
+137 FSFDFSAFRSRL

-155 TRTDESEEPQSL
+155 TRVDESKEPQSL
-167 VQTKREK
+167 VRARREK
-174 IKEMMRFAW
+174 IKEMMQFAW
-183 QSYKRYA
+183 QSYKLYA

-197 PLTKDGYEGNMFGG
+197 PLTRDGYEGNMFGG
-211 LNGATVIDSLDTLYL
+211 LSGATIIDSLDTLYL
-226 MELRE
+226 MELQE

-268 FYLTGEEPGGY
+268 FYLTGEE
-279 CPSFTMAAEAFLC
+279 
-292 SEGSLCPG
+292 
-300 KQPLC
+300 
-305 SPTPWAS
+305 
-312 CLAETQVFR
+312 
-321 IKAIKLGEKLLPAF
+321 
-335 NTPTGI
+335 
-341 PKGVVNFKSGS
+341 
-352 NRSWGWTMAGSSSIL
+352 
-367 AEFGSLHLEFL
+367 
-378 HLTELSGN
+378 
-386 QVFAEKV
+386 V
-393 RHIRKVLRKID
+393 RNIRKVLRKIN

-412 FISPVSGNWMQHHV
+412 FLSPVSGNWMQHHV

-448 TDMEAKDMYYEALKA
+448 TDVEAKEMYYEALEA
-463 IETHLL
+463 IETYLL
-469 NVSPGGLTYFA
+469 NVSPGGLTYIA

-509 EEEKRARYRELAA
+509 KEEKRAHYRELAA

-529 ESYDRSD
+529 ESYARSD

-575 WRQTHDPIY
+575 WRQTHNPIY

-594 LEKHCRTEAGFS
+594 LEKYCRTEAGFS
-606 GIQDVYSGVP
+606 GIQDVYSSIP
-616 SHDNRQQTFFLAET
+616 NHDNKQQTFFLAET
-630 LKFGDCSQK
+630 LKYLYLLFSEDDMLSLE
-639 DWEHRPH
+639 DWVFNTEAHPLPVNH
-646 SRQLCWTSNFFSSV
+646 SDSSS
-660 RRQDLGRSDVT
+660 RAG
-671 PGPDI
+671 G
-676 PFCREFL
+676 

>member
-1 MLMRKVPGFVPAS
+1 MLVRKVPGFVPAS

-31 GLATLCFGALFLL
+31 GLFTLCFGALFLL
-44 PNSSRLKRL
+44 PNSSRLKRF
-53 FLAPRTQHPGLEVV
+53 FLAPRTQQPGLEG
-67 ADVPGQPLAREQES
+67 VPAAPGHPLAGEQES

-92 GKDDPSSQA
+92 GEEDPSSLA
-101 STRSRKGWLRRTHPT
+101 SPRRRKGGARRPQPT

-122 TGDVEALRPQEGSIP
+122 TAARSGGGGAEAPQEGSLP

-155 TRTDESEEPQSL
+155 TRTRGSEEPQSL
-167 VQTKREK
+167 VQTRREK
-174 IKEMMRFAW
+174 IKEMMQFAW

-190 MGKNELR
+190 MGKNELQ
-197 PLTKDGYEGNMFGG
+197 PLTKDGYQGNMFGG
-211 LNGATVIDSLDTLYL
+211 LSGATVIDSLDTLYL
-226 MELRE
+226 MELKE

-268 FYLTGEEPGGY
+268 FYLTGEE
-279 CPSFTMAAEAFLC
+279 
-292 SEGSLCPG
+292 
-300 KQPLC
+300 
-305 SPTPWAS
+305 
-312 CLAETQVFR
+312 VFR
-321 IKAIKLGEKLLPAF
+321 MKAIKLGEKLLPAF

-352 NRSWGWTMAGSSSIL
+352 NRSWGWTTTGSSSIL

-378 HLTELSGN
+378 HLSELSGN

-393 RHIRKVLRKID
+393 RHIRKFLRKID

-412 FISPVSGNWMQHHV
+412 FISPVSGNWIQHHV

-448 TDMEAKDMYYEALKA
+448 TDTEAKDMYYEALTA
-463 IETHLL
+463 IETHLV
-469 NVSPGGLTYFA
+469 NVSPGGLTYIA
-480 EWRGGILDHKMGHL
+480 EWRGGNLDHKMGHL

-509 EEEKRARYRELAA
+509 EEDKRAHYRELAA

-542 AFWFNSGRE
+542 AFWFNSGKE

-575 WRQTHDPIY
+575 WRQTHNPIY

-594 LEKHCRTEAGFS
+594 LEKYCRTEAGFA
-606 GIQDVYSGVP
+606 GIQDVYSSIP
-616 SHDNRQQTFFLAET
+616 NHDNKQQTFFLAET
-630 LKFGDCSQK
+630 LKYLYLLFSEDDTLSLE
-639 DWEHRPH
+639 DWVFNTEAHPLPVNH
-646 SRQLCWTSNFFSSV
+646 SDSA
-660 RRQDLGRSDVT
+660 GRV
-671 PGPDI
+671 GGQ
-676 PFCREFL
+676 R

>member
-31 GLATLCFGALFLL
+31 GLVTLCFGALFLL

-53 FLAPRTQHPGLEVV
+53 FLAPRTQQPGLEAV
-67 ADVPGQPLAREQES
+67 AQVAGHPLTREQES

-92 GKDDPSSQA
+92 GEDDPRSQA
-101 STRSRKGWLRRTHPT
+101 SPRRRKGWLRRTRPT
-116 RPREEA
+116 GPREEA
-122 TGDVEALRPQEGSIP
+122 TAARGSSATALRPQEGSISS
-137 FSFDFNAFRSRL
+137 SFDFNAFRSRL

-155 TRTDESEEPQSL
+155 TRADKSKEPQSL
-167 VQTKREK
+167 VQSQREK
-174 IKEMMRFAW
+174 IKEMMQFAW

-197 PLTKDGYEGNMFGG
+197 PLTRDGYEGNMFGG
-211 LNGATVIDSLDTLYL
+211 LSGATVIDSLDTLYL
-226 MELRE
+226 MELKE

-237 AWVEENFHLNVSGE
+237 AWVEESFHLNVSGE

-268 FYLTGEEPGGY
+268 FYLTGEE
-279 CPSFTMAAEAFLC
+279 
-292 SEGSLCPG
+292 
-300 KQPLC
+300 
-305 SPTPWAS
+305 
-312 CLAETQVFR
+312 VFR

-335 NTPTGI
+335 DTPTGI

-352 NRSWGWTMAGSSSIL
+352 NRSWGWAVAGGSSIL

-378 HLTELSGN
+378 HLTQLSGN

-393 RHIRKVLRKID
+393 RNIRKVLRDID

-412 FISPVSGNWMQHHV
+412 FLSPVSGNWMQH
-426 SVGGLGDSFYEYLIK
+426 
-441 SWLMSAK
+441 
-448 TDMEAKDMYYEALKA
+448 
-463 IETHLL
+463 
-469 NVSPGGLTYFA
+469 
-480 EWRGGILDHKMGHL
+480 
-494 ACFSG
+494 
-499 GMIALGAEDA
+499 
-509 EEEKRARYRELAA
+509 
-522 QITKTCH
+522 
-529 ESYDRSD
+529 

-551 AVATQLSESYYIL
+551 AVATQTSESYYIL

-594 LEKHCRTEAGFS
+594 LEKYCRTEAGFS
-606 GIQDVYSGVP
+606 GIQDVYSKVP
-616 SHDNRQQTFFLAET
+616 DHDNKQQTFFLAET
-630 LKFGDCSQK
+630 LKYLYLLFSEDDMLSLE
-639 DWEHRPH
+639 DWVFNTEAHPLPVSH
-646 SRQLCWTSNFFSSV
+646 LDSS
-660 RRQDLGRSDVT
+660 GR
-671 PGPDI
+671 GGA
-676 PFCREFL
+676 

>member
-1 MLMRKVPGFVPAS
+1 MLLRKAPGFVPAS

-31 GLATLCFGALFLL
+31 GLITLCFGALFLL
-44 PNSSRLKRL
+44 PHSFRLKRL
-53 FLAPRTQHPGLEVV
+53 FRTQQPGLEVV
-67 ADVPGQPLAREQES
+67 AEVPGHHPAREQEP

-92 GKDDPSSQA
+92 GEDDPGSLA
-101 STRSRKGWLRRTHPT
+101 GARRRKEWLRRTRPT
-116 RPREEA
+116 GPREEA
-122 TGDVEALRPQEGSIP
+122 TAARGNSIAVPRPREESVP

-155 TRTDESEEPQSL
+155 MRVNESKQPQSR
-167 VQTKREK
+167 VRAQREK
-174 IKEMMRFAW
+174 IKEMMRFSW
-183 QSYKRYA
+183 QNYKLYA
-190 MGKNELR
+190 MGENELR

-211 LNGATVIDSLDTLYL
+211 LSGATIIDSLDTLYL
-226 MELRE
+226 MELKE

-237 AWVEENFHLNVSGE
+237 AWVKESFHLNVSGE

-268 FYLTGEEPGGY
+268 FYLTGEE
-279 CPSFTMAAEAFLC
+279 
-292 SEGSLCPG
+292 
-300 KQPLC
+300 
-305 SPTPWAS
+305 
-312 CLAETQVFR
+312 VFR
-321 IKAIKLGEKLLPAF
+321 LKAIKLGEKLLPAF

-352 NRSWGWTMAGSSSIL
+352 WGWTTAGSSSIL

-393 RHIRKVLRKID
+393 RNIRRVLRKID

-412 FISPVSGNWMQHHV
+412 FLSPVSGNWVQHHV

-448 TDMEAKDMYYEALKA
+448 TDTEAKNMYYEALEA
-463 IETHLL
+463 IETYLL
-469 NVSPGGLTYFA
+469 NVSPGGLTYIA

-509 EEEKRARYRELAA
+509 KEEKRAHYRELAA
-522 QITKTCH
+522 QITRTCH
-529 ESYDRSD
+529 ESYVRSD

-551 AVATQLSESYYIL
+551 AVATQLGESYYIL

-575 WRQTHDPIY
+575 WRQTHNPIY
-584 REWGWEVVMA
+584 REWGWDVVMA
-594 LEKHCRTEAGFS
+594 LEKYCRTEAGFS
-606 GIQDVYSGVP
+606 GIQDVYSSIP
-616 SHDNRQQTFFLAET
+616 NHDNKQQSFFLAET
-630 LKFGDCSQK
+630 LKYLYLLFSEDDVLSLE
-639 DWEHRPH
+639 DWVFNTEAHPLPVNH
-646 SRQLCWTSNFFSSV
+646 SDSLGRAT
-660 RRQDLGRSDVT
+660 RRQ
-671 PGPDI
+671 
-676 PFCREFL
+676 

>member
-1 MLMRKVPGFVPAS
+1 MSQTEGWSFKS
-14 PWGLR
+14 PR
-19 LPQKFLFLLFLS
+19 
-31 GLATLCFGALFLL
+31 
-44 PNSSRLKRL
+44 
-53 FLAPRTQHPGLEVV
+53 
-67 ADVPGQPLAREQES
+67 
-81 PPNPAPAAPAP
+81 
-92 GKDDPSSQA
+92 
-101 STRSRKGWLRRTHPT
+101 
-116 RPREEA
+116 
-122 TGDVEALRPQEGSIP
+122 
-137 FSFDFNAFRSRL
+137 FSFDFHAFRSRL

-155 TRTDESEEPQSL
+155 TRTRGSEEPQSL
-167 VQTKREK
+167 VQTQREK
-174 IKEMMRFAW
+174 IKEMMQFAW

-190 MGKNELR
+190 MGKNELQ
-197 PLTKDGYEGNMFGG
+197 PLTKDGYQGNMFGG
-211 LNGATVIDSLDTLYL
+211 LSGATVIDSLDTLYL
-226 MELRE
+226 MELKE

-237 AWVEENFHLNVSGE
+237 TWVEENFHLNVSGE

-268 FYLTGEEPGGY
+268 FYLTGED
-279 CPSFTMAAEAFLC
+279 
-292 SEGSLCPG
+292 
-300 KQPLC
+300 
-305 SPTPWAS
+305 
-312 CLAETQVFR
+312 VFR
-321 IKAIKLGEKLLPAF
+321 VKAIKLGEKLLPAF

-352 NRSWGWTMAGSSSIL
+352 NRSWGWSMTGSSSIL

-393 RHIRKVLRKID
+393 RHIRKFLRKID

-412 FISPVSGNWMQHHV
+412 FISPVSGNWIQHHV

-448 TDMEAKDMYYEALKA
+448 TDTEAKDMYYEALTA
-463 IETHLL
+463 IETHLV
-469 NVSPGGLTYFA
+469 NVSPGGLTYIA
-480 EWRGGILDHKMGHL
+480 EWRGGNLDHKMGHL

-509 EEEKRARYRELAA
+509 DEDKRAHYRELAA

-542 AFWFNSGRE
+542 AFWFNSGKE

-575 WRQTHDPIY
+575 WRQTHNPIY

-594 LEKHCRTEAGFS
+594 LEKYCRTEAGFA
-606 GIQDVYSGVP
+606 GIQDVYSSIP
-616 SHDNRQQTFFLAET
+616 NHDNKQQTFFLAET
-630 LKFGDCSQK
+630 LKYLYLLFSEDDMLSLE
-639 DWEHRPH
+639 DWVFNTEAHPLPVNH
-646 SRQLCWTSNFFSSV
+646 SDSAGRAGGQL
-660 RRQDLGRSDVT
+660 
-671 PGPDI
+671 
-676 PFCREFL
+676 

>member
-31 GLATLCFGALFLL
+31 GLVTLCFGALFLL
-44 PNSSRLKRL
+44 PHSSRLKRL
-53 FLAPRTQHPGLEVV
+53 FLAPRTQQPGLEVV
-67 ADVPGQPLAREQES
+67 AEIAGHAPAREQEP

-92 GKDDPSSQA
+92 GEDDPSSRA
-101 STRSRKGWLRRTHPT
+101 SPRRRKGGLRRTRPT
-116 RPREEA
+116 GPREEA
-122 TGDVEALRPQEGSIP
+122 TAARGNSIP
-137 FSFDFNAFRSRL
+137 ASRPGDEGVSFRFDFNAFRSRL

-155 TRTDESEEPQSL
+155 MRADESQEPQSR
-167 VQTKREK
+167 VRAQREK
-174 IKEMMRFAW
+174 VKEMMQFAW

-211 LNGATVIDSLDTLYL
+211 LSGATVIDSLDTLYL
-226 MELRE
+226 MELKE

-237 AWVEENFHLNVSGE
+237 AWVEESFHLNVSGE

-268 FYLTGEEPGGY
+268 FYLTGEE
-279 CPSFTMAAEAFLC
+279 
-292 SEGSLCPG
+292 
-300 KQPLC
+300 
-305 SPTPWAS
+305 
-312 CLAETQVFR
+312 VFR
-321 IKAIKLGEKLLPAF
+321 IKAIRLGEKLLPAF

-341 PKGVVNFKSGS
+341 PKGVVSFKSGS
-352 NRSWGWTMAGSSSIL
+352 WGWATAGSSSIL

-393 RHIRKVLRKID
+393 RNIRKVLRKIE

-412 FISPVSGNWMQHHV
+412 FLSPVSGNWVQHHV

-441 SWLMSAK
+441 SWLMSGK
-448 TDMEAKDMYYEALKA
+448 TDMEAKNMYYEALEA
-463 IETHLL
+463 IETYLL
-469 NVSPGGLTYFA
+469 NVSPGGLTYIA

-509 EEEKRARYRELAA
+509 KEEKRAHYRELAA

-529 ESYDRSD
+529 ESYARSD

-551 AVATQLSESYYIL
+551 AIATQLSESYYIL

-575 WRQTHDPIY
+575 WRQTHNPIY
-584 REWGWEVVMA
+584 REWGWEVVLA

-606 GIQDVYSGVP
+606 GIQDVYSSTP
-616 SHDNRQQTFFLAET
+616 SHDNKQQSFFLAET
-630 LKFGDCSQK
+630 LKYLYLLFSEDDLLSLE
-639 DWEHRPH
+639 DWVFNTEAHPLPVNH
-646 SRQLCWTSNFFSSV
+646 SDSS
-660 RRQDLGRSDVT
+660 GRAW
-671 PGPDI
+671 G
-676 PFCREFL
+676 RH

>member
-14 PWGLR
+14 SWGLR

-31 GLATLCFGALFLL
+31 GLITLCFGALFLL

-53 FLAPRTQHPGLEVV
+53 FLAPRTQQPGMEAV
-67 ADVPGQPLAREQES
+67 AQVAGHSLAREPES

-101 STRSRKGWLRRTHPT
+101 SPRSRKGWPRRT
-116 RPREEA
+116 RLVELREEVA
-122 TGDVEALRPQEGSIP
+122 AAPLRPQEGSIQS
-137 FSFDFNAFRSRL
+137 SFDFNAFRSRL

-155 TRTDESEEPQSL
+155 TGANKSKEPQSL
-167 VQTKREK
+167 VQTQREK
-174 IKEMMRFAW
+174 IKEMMQFAW

-197 PLTKDGYEGNMFGG
+197 PLTKDGYEGSMFGG
-211 LNGATVIDSLDTLYL
+211 LSGATVIDSLDTLYL
-226 MELRE
+226 MELKE

-237 AWVEENFHLNVSGE
+237 AWVEESFHLNVSGE

-268 FYLTGEEPGGY
+268 FYLTGEE
-279 CPSFTMAAEAFLC
+279 
-292 SEGSLCPG
+292 
-300 KQPLC
+300 
-305 SPTPWAS
+305 
-312 CLAETQVFR
+312 VFR

-335 NTPTGI
+335 DTPTGI
-341 PKGVVNFKSGS
+341 PKGVVNFKSNRGS
-352 NRSWGWTMAGSSSIL
+352 NQSWGWAMAGSSSIL

-393 RHIRKVLRKID
+393 RNIRKVLKDLD

-412 FISPVSGNWMQHHV
+412 FLSPVSGNWMQHHV

-448 TDMEAKDMYYEALKA
+448 TDMEAKDMYYEALEA

-469 NVSPGGLTYFA
+469 NVSPGGLTYIA

-499 GMIALGAEDA
+499 GMIALGADDA
-509 EEEKRARYRELAA
+509 KEEKRAHYRELAA

-529 ESYDRSD
+529 ESYARSD

-542 AFWFNSGRE
+542 AFWFNSGLE
-551 AVATQLSESYYIL
+551 AMATQMSESYYIL

-575 WRQTHDPIY
+575 WRQTHNPIY
-584 REWGWEVVMA
+584 REWGWDVVMA
-594 LEKHCRTEAGFS
+594 LEKYCRTEAGFS
-606 GIQDVYSGVP
+606 GIQDVYSTVP
-616 SHDNRQQTFFLAET
+616 SHDNKQQTFFLAET
-630 LKFGDCSQK
+630 LKYLYLLFSEDDVLSLE
-639 DWEHRPH
+639 DWVFNTEAHPLPVNH
-646 SRQLCWTSNFFSSV
+646 SHSSA
-660 RRQDLGRSDVT
+660 RG
-671 PGPDI
+671 GG
-676 PFCREFL
+676 